1 VVNPQLEALEALT
14 KADGQKA
21 LKVLHALLSE
31 GSPKEVWEVWESLPE
46 EAAERLFYLA
56 ELLRYTDWSWVAGL
70 LEAEEERVGLKAPE
84 GW

>member
-1 VVNPQLEALEALT
+1 MTNPQLEALEALT
-14 KADGQKA
+14 KTEVRQA

-31 GSPKEVWEVWESLPE
+31 GSPAKVWDTWASLPE

-56 ELLRYTDWSWVAGL
+56 ELLRYTDWSWVEGL